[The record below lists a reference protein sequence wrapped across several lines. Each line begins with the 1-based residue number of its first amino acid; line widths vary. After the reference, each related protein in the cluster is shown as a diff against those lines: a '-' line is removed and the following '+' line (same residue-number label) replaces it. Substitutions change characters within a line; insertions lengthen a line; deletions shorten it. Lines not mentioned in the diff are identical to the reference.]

1 MFIRDI
7 VRKKAIMVFHRLF
20 RDKPEL
26 IIHLDEKFRQILSG
40 GDPGVLG
47 AILCLFIDF
56 VKVSLKF
63 TVRILK
69 SFSRKFKKYL
79 L

>member
-1 MFIRDI
+1 
-7 VRKKAIMVFHRLF
+7 MVFHRLF

-63 TVRILK
+63 TIGISNLFFK
-69 SFSRKFKKYL
+69 NFKKISSL
-79 L
+79 GRSK